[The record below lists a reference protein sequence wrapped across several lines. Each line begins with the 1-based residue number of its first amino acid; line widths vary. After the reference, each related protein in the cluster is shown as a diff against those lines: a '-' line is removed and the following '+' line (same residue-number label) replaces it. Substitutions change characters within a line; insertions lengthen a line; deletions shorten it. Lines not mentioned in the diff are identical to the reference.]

1 MPTPQKLPLR
11 WCDLAGEHDADDLGK
26 ETARIVRLRCHRPA
40 LLARCNQGIKIAVGQ
55 AFLQASACR
64 SEAGKGMAV
73 AVVVRLDRQ
82 GPEDVPGRIAVP
94 DRRLRIGRMR
104 AASPSGAGSC
114 RGVARASST
123 VASSGDT

>member
-1 MPTPQKLPLR
+1 MPTPQKPPLR

-40 LLARCNQGIKIAVGQ
+40 PLARCNQGIKIAVGQ

-94 DRRLRIGRMR
+94 DRREMQIKAGRAMTVR
-104 AASPSGAGSC
+104 SGSAASLSRRKWTG
-114 RGVARASST
+114 
-123 VASSGDT
+123 